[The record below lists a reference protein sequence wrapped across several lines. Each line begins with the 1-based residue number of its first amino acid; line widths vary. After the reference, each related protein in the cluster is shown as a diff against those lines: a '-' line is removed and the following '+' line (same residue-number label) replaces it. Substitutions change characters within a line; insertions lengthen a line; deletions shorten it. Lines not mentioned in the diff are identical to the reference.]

1 MTAGALDPNATA
13 VPIPPQYLAMF
24 QEAAQRNGLPLNVL
38 AVVVKAESG
47 FDPNAIGDNGTSYGF
62 GQIHLPAH
70 PDVTAVQ
77 AADPQFN
84 VNWIAQSLGNA
95 YKRYNGNVVATILYN
110 NCPVC
115 ADHFASTGTYGPTQ
129 ALSQASQRYLGLV
142 LQPVGGLVGVGT
154 TGTEWMA
161 PSAGSSP
168 TNPAMPLQPA
178 TTTSSDP
185 VVAGFQAMLRGDPIT
200 GTTAT
205 STDVVPG
212 SNLASAIGVDS
223 TGGGQ
228 TTGSSSSSAST
239 ASTDAPAP
247 TDTTTITTPHPVQ
260 IVPTGG
266 NKAE

>member
-1 MTAGALDPNATA
+1 MSMTPGALDPNATV

-24 QEAAQRNGLPLNVL
+24 QDAAQRNGLPLNVL

-62 GQIHLPAH
+62 GQIHLPMH
-70 PDVTAVQ
+70 PDVTAAQ

-84 VNWIAQSLGNA
+84 INWIAQSLGGA

-115 ADHFASTGTYGPTQ
+115 ADHFAATGTYGPTQ
-129 ALSQASQRYLGLV
+129 ALSQASQRYLGAV
-142 LQPVGGLVGVGT
+142 LKPVGGLVGVGT

-161 PSAGSSP
+161 PGTGSSP

-178 TTTSSDP
+178 ATTSSDP

-205 STDVVPG
+205 STDVIPG
-212 SNLASAIGVDS
+212 SDLASAIGVDS

-239 ASTDAPAP
+239 DAPVP

-260 IVPTGG
+260 IVPAGG